1 MYVILQ
7 GSCNVHVDAGFDD
20 SAQASALQRASLA
33 LHGKP
38 SAQKGKVVVAASAD
52 KGVQQ
57 IRRVTSTT
65 PATPKAVGKRLGS
78 TQCFQR
84 LQQHPGSQL
93 YLGSFC
99 TEY

>member
-33 LHGKP
+33 LHAKP

-57 IRRVTSTT
+57 VRRVASPT
-65 PATPKAVGKRLGS
+65 PATPKAVGKGLDS
-78 TQCFQR
+78 TECF
-84 LQQHPGSQL
+84 
-93 YLGSFC
+93 
-99 TEY
+99 